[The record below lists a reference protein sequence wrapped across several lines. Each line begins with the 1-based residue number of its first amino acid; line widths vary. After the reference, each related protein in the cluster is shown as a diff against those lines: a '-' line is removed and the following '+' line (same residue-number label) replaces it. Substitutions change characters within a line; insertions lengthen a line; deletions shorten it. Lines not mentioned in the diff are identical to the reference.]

1 MAENLRQDLI
11 RSKEEEQKASCL
23 HTKIW
28 VQTEKRTVYR
38 CRNSFYPLGKHLH
51 QSKPAYAL
59 QPFSNALFP
68 RLLY

>member
-28 VQTEKRTVYR
+28 VQTEELRKELCTAVGIPSTPWESIYTSPNRPT
-38 CRNSFYPLGKHLH
+38 L
-51 QSKPAYAL
+51 
-59 QPFSNALFP
+59 
-68 RLLY
+68 

>member
-28 VQTEKRTVYR
+28 VQTEELRKELCTAVGIP
-38 CRNSFYPLGKHLH
+38 STLGKASTPVQTGLRSTTF
-51 QSKPAYAL
+51 Q
-59 QPFSNALFP
+59 
-68 RLLY
+68 